1 MNKKFFTAFL
11 FGAAVLAST
20 STFVSCKDYD
30 DEISDLQEQIN
41 SANQLHATKAELA
54 AAKSELT
61 AAYQAADAELSAAIA
76 ALKTASEAADAE
88 LQNKLTAEVE
98 RATAK
103 EAVLEAKIA
112 ALEDADTKLQ
122 ALIDGLEANKVD
134 RTTFS
139 DTVTEIY
146 AKISECSQT
155 CATNLANA
163 VQALEAA
170 DTELKAQ
177 ITALGVELREADQIL
192 DGKISTLNDKVD
204 ANYVILTTLKENFET
219 QKAACEAFQ
228 NKVNGEIADL
238 VEADAALDAK
248 IEAAK
253 TELDGKI
260 TAVNNALEAA
270 KTALHDEIE
279 AAKTELQNN
288 INATKTELEGKIAA
302 AKAELS
308 AEIAKKLD
316 ITTFQT
322 DVNEMKEIIA
332 GINEELVSLT
342 ALIKTSLRSLVF
354 IPDSYYW
361 GVEATEI
368 NYLEYEAYE
377 VTAADV
383 YEADAVKDMPGT
395 QVRNVDGTHNHKY
408 TSGSKTLSFAA
419 KYHINP
425 SSANLD
431 GAKYALVTADKPYV
445 RTATEADALLS
456 IVGTPTASNG
466 ILNVN
471 LTAAK
476 PELIKAVPTNQ
487 AVTIFATQVTLPTTA
502 AKSDTTVTSDYA
514 TLYRSNIKGLV
525 MAYAKTPYYENEHCG
540 PCEYYK
546 TNSGETFFEGMHLFA
561 TQDELIAACA
571 DKGLYSCAYNT
582 TLDLSKLIETHYT
595 DENGTHMLMTADKMA
610 ACGLKYKFELVGQ
623 KFGSN
628 ETSQSVHSAINPADG
643 VTFRP
648 QEADLKVAEGEKVYY
663 QKEYGAPQSRESIGR
678 MPVVRVSLV
687 DAEDGTVYDY
697 GYLAIKIT
705 ETPDPE
711 QQDEEKVATIEYDGS
726 DINYYYTC
734 EFAGFGLEK
743 YWNNIEYDVLK
754 TLMEDYSMKEEE
766 FQTVYENEGHLVTS
780 GDRVAQ
786 FELVNGKWQEKT
798 DYIGEVIDR
807 YDAGD
812 SQTSTLK
819 WTVDGEYFVTN
830 YYGKAAGTYPGLQT
844 AVMYKSTL
852 PTVYPHIYI
861 ILSTGSI
868 NVYVPSG
875 VAFVNSNKI
884 PEYWYKVDGNSAA
897 DGATATGEFKEIHAQ
912 TIVPEDSQAGDIAD
926 VLDDT
931 FSDVFVGN
939 KITLASVDNLGG
951 KNNDWDLGTTKS
963 QLGLYFSDENND
975 KEYAALD
982 GTKICYYTLKVADGG
997 YALQAVKKNGV
1008 DITPETIATIT
1019 KLVPG
1024 QITIDEQV
1032 IALNKASEI
1041 AKALLNYAAHNNLDK
1056 VSSEGKKV
1064 LKAIIM
1070 MKATNACG
1078 HELALNDKTFDV
1090 RFLRPINV
1098 FGNNK
1103 ELEDAQD
1110 KAQTIELRDLIRL
1123 TDWRDYEF
1131 ADHLNYWN
1139 YYNIKSIKVINANND
1154 GNINA
1159 YITTTMNNSNYEKT
1173 QAEVSNNVLFRVYYS
1188 TPEDKSKDSY
1198 GYIEYQNLSSAVQ
1211 TFSVNIPLLVEYEW
1225 GYVTTSVNVTVKNS
1239 HSNAKKF

>member
-1 MNKKFFTAFL
+1 MNKKFLTAFL

-30 DEISDLQEQIN
+30 DEISDLQAQID
-41 SANQLHATKAELA
+41 SANQLHATKSELA

-88 LQNKLTAEVE
+88 LTQKLTDEVT

-112 ALEDADTKLQ
+112 ALEDADTQLQ
-122 ALIDGLEANKVD
+122 ALIDQLEANKVD
-134 RTTFS
+134 KTTFNE
-139 DTVTEIY
+139 TVAEIY
-146 AKISECSQT
+146 AKIETCSQT

-163 VQALEAA
+163 VAALESA
-170 DTELKAQ
+170 DNELKAQ
-177 ITALGVELREADQIL
+177 ITALGVELRDA
-192 DGKISTLNDKVD
+192 DKVLQGNID
-204 ANYVILTTLKENFET
+204 ALSETVQANYVILTTLKQDFET

-228 NKVNGEIADL
+228 TKVNGEIADL
-238 VEADAALDAK
+238 VAADDKLAADLAT
-248 IEAAK
+248 AK
-253 TELDGKI
+253 TELEGKI
-260 TAVNNALEAA
+260 TEVNNALEAA
-270 KTALHDEIE
+270 KVALNAAIE

-288 INATKTELEGKIAA
+288 INATKTELEGKIET
-302 AKAELS
+302 AKTELS

-316 ITTFQT
+316 ITTFNTYVQ
-322 DVNEMKEIIA
+322 EMQATIA
-332 GINEELVSLT
+332 DINEELVSLT
-342 ALIKTSLRSLVF
+342 SLIKTSLRSLVF

-368 NYLEYEAYE
+368 NYLEYEAYA
-377 VTAADV
+377 VTTASVYNADKV
-383 YEADAVKDMPGT
+383 ADMAGT
-395 QVRNVDGTHNHKY
+395 KVRGHNHPY

-419 KYHINP
+419 KYHLNP

-445 RTATEADALLS
+445 RTASEADALLS

-476 PELIKAVPTNQ
+476 PELIKSVPTNQ

-502 AKSDTTVTSDYA
+502 AKSDTTVTSGYA

-525 MAYAKTPYYENEHCG
+525 MAYAKEPAYENEHCG
-540 PCEYYK
+540 PCEYFK

-561 TQDELIAACA
+561 TQEELIAECA
-571 DKGLYSCAYNT
+571 DKGLYTCAYNT

-610 ACGLKYKFELVGQ
+610 ATGLQYKFELVGQ
-623 KFGSN
+623 TFGSN
-628 ETSQSVHSAINPADG
+628 ETSQSVHAAINPTDG

-648 QEADLKVAEGEKVYY
+648 QEADLKVADGEKVYY
-663 QKEYGAPQSRESIGR
+663 QKAYGAAQSRESIGR

-697 GYLAIKIT
+697 GYLAIKIV
-705 ETPDPE
+705 ETPNPE
-711 QQDEEKVATIEYDGS
+711 DENKVATIEYDGA

-734 EFAGFGLEK
+734 ETADFTLEK

-766 FQTVYENEGHLVTS
+766 FQTVYANEGHLVTS

-786 FELVNGKWQEKT
+786 FEYVNGEWQEKT
-798 DYIGEVIDR
+798 TYIGEVIDR

-819 WTVDGEYFVTN
+819 WTVEGDYFVQN
-830 YYGKAAGTYPGLQT
+830 YYGKAAGKYSGLQT
-844 AVMYKSTL
+844 AVKYESTL
-852 PTVYPHIYI
+852 PTIYPDIYI
-861 ILSTGSI
+861 ILSSGDI
-868 NVYVPSG
+868 YVYVPSG

-884 PEYWYKVDGNSAA
+884 AEYWYKVDGNSAA
-897 DGATATGEFKEIHAQ
+897 DGATVTGEYKEIHAQ
-912 TIVPEDSQAGDIAD
+912 TISPEDAQAHSTAD

-963 QLGLYFSDENND
+963 ILGLYFSDENND

-982 GTKICYYTLKVADGG
+982 GTKVCYYTLKVADGG

-1008 DITPETIATIT
+1008 AITPETIATIT
-1019 KLVPG
+1019 TLVPG
-1024 QITIDEQV
+1024 SITIDEQV
-1032 IALNKASEI
+1032 IALNKESEI
-1041 AKALLNYAAHNNLDK
+1041 AKALLNYAAHNNLDA
-1056 VSSEGKKV
+1056 VSADGKKV

-1078 HELALNDKTFDV
+1078 HELALTDKTFDV

-1110 KAQTIELRDLIRL
+1110 AAQTIELRDLVRL

-1159 YITTTMNNSNYEKT
+1159 YITTTMNNSNYAKT
-1173 QAEVSNNVLFRVYYS
+1173 QAEVSNNVLFKVYYA
-1188 TPEDKSKDSY
+1188 TPADKSTDSY

-1225 GYVTTSVNVTVKNS
+1225 GYVTTSVNVTVKNT
-1239 HSNAKKF
+1239 HANAKKF